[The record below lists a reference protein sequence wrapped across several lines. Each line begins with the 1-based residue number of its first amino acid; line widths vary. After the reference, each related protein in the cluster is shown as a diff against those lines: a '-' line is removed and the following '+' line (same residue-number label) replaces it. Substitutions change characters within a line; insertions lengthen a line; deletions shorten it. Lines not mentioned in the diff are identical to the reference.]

1 MAEELPLR
9 RVRVSFVGTA
19 PARQVERAS
28 GVSEVEADGSI
39 LRCLVCGSFQPFLEA
54 LRGHEVVGFDSA
66 PARTDTGAAA
76 PGTPPPSTGTARGA
90 A

>member
-1 MAEELPLR
+1 MAEELPIR

-28 GVSEVEADGSI
+28 GVSEVETDGPV
-39 LRCLVCGSFQPFLEA
+39 LRCLVCGSFQPLLEA
-54 LRGHEVVGFDSA
+54 LRGYEVIGFDSA
-66 PARTDTGAAA
+66 PAS
-76 PGTPPPSTGTARGA
+76 PGIPPLTGTASGA